1 VSGTRLAPTR
11 SQLLRSRDRLARVAR
26 GIDLLTRKRK
36 ALAAE
41 LFGIAVP
48 AIAARARITEC
59 SATAYAALLAALADR
74 GAAELESLGWP
85 SRPIE
90 VDIDASDI
98 WGVATAAVRR
108 QAPIRRSLS
117 GRGQRP
123 GSTGLAAALASAEFE
138 RLLELLLDAAST
150 ELRLRRLAEAL
161 ERTSRQVNTL
171 ERRVAPELTNEVHRV
186 RGLLEERERE
196 DHTRLKRLSGP
207 RQPVGSA
214 RAFPRSSGSP
224 ELAEAQPPA
233 STARSP

>member
-1 VSGTRLAPTR
+1 MSGTRLAPTR

-117 GRGQRP
+117 GRGQHP
-123 GSTGLAAALASAEFE
+123 GSTGPAAALASAEFE

-150 ELRLRRLAEAL
+150 ELRLRRLSQKIWAEFAITL
-161 ERTSRQVNTL
+161 VPSATKSPVNRPIQIPVTSGLRWIFT
-171 ERRVAPELTNEVHRV
+171 VAEP
-186 RGLLEERERE
+186 
-196 DHTRLKRLSGP
+196 
-207 RQPVGSA
+207 
-214 RAFPRSSGSP
+214 SGSS
-224 ELAEAQPPA
+224 AVRI
-233 STARSP
+233 T